1 MQQTAGT
8 SALLWV
14 NATAQRMSLRGGP
27 YNPNVK
33 SLPAPLHLVRDA
45 GHGPLETTAQDLLML
60 SALDWNNDAP
70 FDAGPVTI
78 EYSRRLSQTIARV
91 PELPDSVY
99 AYRLFM

>member
-1 MQQTAGT
+1 M
-8 SALLWV
+8 
-14 NATAQRMSLRGGP
+14 
-27 YNPNVK
+27 
-33 SLPAPLHLVRDA
+33 
-45 GHGPLETTAQDLLML
+45 ETTALDLLML